1 MSFPIRS
8 RARAPGCVAAWARR
22 WLGLAAGAAA
32 RAGRGR
38 RAPARAR
45 PLAGHRRRLPG
56 LSHAGRRRQAICR
69 RLSHQQS
76 AGRHLRQQHHAFQD
90 GGHRRLQRGGF
101 CPRAARGR
109 AQGRAAVSG
118 HALRPHPDHRRGH
131 EGAVRLFHEGR
142 GAGGPARS
150 GHAAAVPVQRAGLD
164 AGMEPAVPGQPA
176 LHPGSVQERAINRGA
191 YLANALAHCGSCHT
205 PRNALMAEDAGRA
218 LGGGP
223 SGRGTRRTSARI
235 PSPASA
241 AGRRTNWCST
251 CAPAASPARPRPV
264 A

>member
-1 MSFPIRS
+1 MKALYAYFMKGV
-8 RARAPGCVAAWARR
+8 APVDQP
-22 WLGLAAGAAA
+22 
-32 RAGRGR
+32 
-38 RAPARAR
+38 APVT
-45 PLAGHRRRLPG
+45 RLPFPFSVRASMLG
-56 LSHAGRRRQAICR
+56 WNLLFLDNRRYT
-69 RLSHQQS
+69 
-76 AGRHLRQQHHAFQD
+76 
-90 GGHRRLQRGGF
+90 
-101 CPRAARGR
+101 
-109 AQGRAAVSG
+109 
-118 HALRPHPDHRRGH
+118 PDPSKS
-131 EGAVRLFHEGR
+131 E
-142 GAGGPARS
+142 
-150 GHAAAVPVQRAGLD
+150 Q
-164 AGMEPAVPGQPA
+164 
-176 LHPGSVQERAINRGA
+176 INRGA